1 MYIYKIY
8 KKGKKSCG
16 GYKIVI
22 RGLHELWP
30 STVNK
35 SMVPVHEYFFLIVTW
50 ALISPQDYALRDSQ
64 WISR

>member
-35 SMVPVHEYFFLIVTW
+35 SMVPVHEYFF
-50 ALISPQDYALRDSQ
+50 
-64 WISR
+64 